1 MKLILL
7 LLMFVATQAGDLSG
21 KVAGKVVDSQGAA
34 LRSARVS
41 VRNQSGFIVRET
53 LTGEQGEFRIEGLE
67 PGIYFVAVDAEGLIQ
82 TNGPQE
88 IKLDQSGVPSITIR
102 LDLSA
107 VRDSILVSD
116 TRTDSRAAG
125 VQTAP
130 MWSLRVISSAPSVQ
144 ASSMLCEMRLEPM

>member
-7 LLMFVATQAGDLSG
+7 LLMFVTTQAGDLSG
-21 KVAGKVVDSQGAA
+21 KVIDSQGAA

-88 IKLDQSGVPSITIR
+88 IKARPVRRPGSHYSSRSERGAR
-102 LDLSA
+102 LNTGLGYADGFES
-107 VRDSILVSD
+107 
-116 TRTDSRAAG
+116 SRQCKQHLCG
-125 VQTAP
+125 
-130 MWSLRVISSAPSVQ
+130 
-144 ASSMLCEMRLEPM
+144 LCE